1 MKKGLVLEG
10 GAMRG
15 MYTAGVIDVFL
26 ENDISVDGVV
36 GVSAGAAFGC
46 NYKSKQ
52 IGRTIRYNKKYCK
65 DPRYVG
71 IKSLITTGDLY
82 NVDFCYKQIPQKLD
96 VFDNKTFAENP
107 VEFYVTA
114 TDVNT
119 GNAVY
124 HKCYDGLGND
134 LEWLRA
140 SASMPIVSRVVEV
153 DGLKLLDGGIADS
166 IPIEWFRSIGYEKNI
181 IVLTQ
186 HKGYRKHK
194 SSALPFI
201 KLSLKKYPKVYE
213 AMARRHEMYNKTL
226 YKIEEMQK
234 DGSVYVL
241 QPSVNFHMKRIEND
255 PEKLEELYQLGRKDA
270 LVHLDEIRE
279 FLK

>member
-26 ENDISVDGVV
+26 ENDILLDGVV

-52 IGRTIRYNKKYCK
+52 VGRTIRYNKKYCK

-71 IKSLITTGDLY
+71 LKSLITTGDLY
-82 NVDFCYKQIPQKLD
+82 NVDFCYTQIPQKLD

-107 VEFYVTA
+107 VEFYVVA

-119 GNAVY
+119 GKAVY

-140 SASMPIVSRVVEV
+140 SASMPMVSRVVEV
-153 DGLKLLDGGIADS
+153 DGLSLLDGGIADS
-166 IPIEWFRSIGYEKNI
+166 VPIEWFKSIGYEKNI
-181 IVLTQ
+181 VVLTR
-186 HKGYRKHK
+186 HKGYRKKK
-194 SSALPFI
+194 SAALALI
-201 KLSLKKYPKVYE
+201 KMSLKKYPKIYE
-213 AMARRHEMYNKTL
+213 AMAKRHEVYNDTL
-226 YKIEEMQK
+226 DKIEEMK
-234 DGSVYVL
+234 KEKSVYVL
-241 QPSVNFHMKRIEND
+241 QPSVDFHINRVEKN
-255 PEKLEELYQLGRKDA
+255 PEKLEELYQLGRRDA
-270 LVHLDEIRE
+270 LDKLDEIRE